1 MQIKRARERIVMSLW
16 IIFLLFA
23 PTSATTQSNSMKV
36 SLNLKSASVKEFFD
50 AVKAQTGLN
59 FIYNTEQV
67 KSMSR
72 ITIQSKGQPIT
83 EVLDKVLANTGYTY
97 EIEGNIVTIVY
108 KQSKEKKKII
118 TGVVVDEGGEPL
130 PGVTV
135 LIMGKERNIGTMTD
149 AEGAFSLGLPD
160 KNVIVR
166 ISFVGMQPIEIHT
179 AKLNLDKTHT
189 FRLKPDS
196 KQLDEVVVTGYA
208 KISKNSFTGTSVT
221 VSADQLMSVSKTN
234 VLGALQVFDPSFRI
248 AENNLAGSNPNNVPE
263 LYIRG
268 RSGIGTTELDA
279 ESLSKSALKDNP
291 NLPTFIMDGF
301 EISVQKLYDMDPS
314 RIESI
319 TILKDAAATAMY
331 GSRAANGV
339 VVITT
344 VTPKAGNINVDYNF
358 TGTLEVPDLT
368 DYNLM
373 NACEKLQTEVAA
385 GLFQA
390 DPDEDNYVEN
400 QNSLTKL
407 YNAKL
412 NNVVRGVDTY
422 WLSKPL
428 RTVFNQKHSIY
439 LDGGTENLRWGADLS
454 YNSGEGVMKGS
465 YRDRMSGGLSLSY
478 RLGSFQVRNYFSYT
492 YTNSEESPYGSFS
505 SYTSKQPYDE
515 YLDENGKY
523 LKDTYPWNGGST
535 GYENPLYEATLNS
548 YDRSKSWEL
557 INNTELLWNIT
568 PYLLLKGQFS
578 VTKSNSDSRTFVDP
592 RSRSDRNSSTKL
604 SSTNVVS
611 GWLDIATANSLTW
624 DATATLSY
632 NRNIKKNSLNFL
644 VGINATSSTGDSMGL
659 TYKGFPSGELSSP
672 GFANELSGLPSNSDS
687 KSRLF
692 GALGTFNYSYDNI
705 YLADASVR
713 FDGSSEFG
721 ANQRFAPFFSGGL
734 GLNLHNY
741 EYMKQFEWMN
751 RFKIRGTYGM
761 TGKVNFSPYD
771 AQTIYSI
778 VTDNWFKT
786 GLGAN
791 LMALG
796 NRGLGWEK
804 THNLDFGIDLDL
816 FNGLIQMDFSYYHK
830 KTVDLVNS
838 VTLPSSTGFTSYKDN
853 IGEVLNKGF
862 EVQMRS
868 TLLNNKDWLVAVFA
882 NLAHNENTITKISDS
897 MKEYNRRVMDK
908 YADYNSAFNRG
919 KEEYADTYLQYVEGG
934 SLTSIFAVRSL
945 GINPSNGREVFMRPD
960 GTITYDWSAADQVVV
975 GNQEPKIQGT
985 FGFNLRWKQFTLFS
999 TFLYECG
1006 GQRYNSTLVDK
1017 VENARISS
1025 NNVDRRV
1032 LTGRWQKPGDV
1043 VPYGRFTKGIVS
1055 VTRPTSRFVQDY
1067 NMLSFNSLT
1076 LGYEF
1081 DHTAWMKKA
1090 HIGMLRVELSGND
1103 LFHLSTVRVER
1114 GLDYP
1119 YARSFSASLKASF

>member
-1 MQIKRARERIVMSLW
+1 MLC
-16 IIFLLFA
+16 LFA
-23 PTSATTQSNSMKV
+23 LSMVLSAWALPPDEKKVTLDLKDVPMETFLNTVKQKAGINMLYNSQMFKGV
-36 SLNLKSASVKEFFD
+36 EPVT
-50 AVKAQTGLN
+50 VKATNEPWKELLDR
-59 FIYNTEQV
+59 V
-67 KSMSR
+67 LSP
-72 ITIQSKGQPIT
+72 KGF
-83 EVLDKVLANTGYTY
+83 TY
-97 EIEGNIVTIVY
+97 ATKDGIVVI
-108 KQSKEKKKII
+108 KKKDQK
-118 TGVVVDEGGEPL
+118 TRTLEGKVVDEQGGEL

-135 LIMGKERNIGTMTD
+135 LILGKERNIGTMTD
-149 AEGAFSLGLPD
+149 ADGAFSLGLPEGD
-160 KNVIVR
+160 VTIR
-166 ISFVGMQPIEIHT
+166 LSFVGMQTLEIHT
-179 AKLNLDKTHT
+179 GKLNLDKVHT
-189 FRLKPDS
+189 FKLKPDS
-196 KQLDEVVVTGYA
+196 KQLEEVVVTGYA

-279 ESLSKSALKDNP
+279 ESLSKTSLKNNP

-344 VTPKAGNINVDYNF
+344 VTPKAGKINVDYNF
-358 TGTLEVPDLT
+358 TGTLEYPDLT
-368 DYNLM
+368 DYNMM
-373 NACEKLQTEVAA
+373 NAREKLATEVAA

-390 DPDEDNYVEN
+390 DPESDDIASV
-400 QNSLTKL
+400 QSSLDKI

-412 NNVVRGVDTY
+412 NNVARGVDTY

-428 RTVFNQKHSIY
+428 RTVFNQKHSLY

-454 YNSGEGVMKGS
+454 YTSGEGVMKGS
-465 YRDRMSGGLSLSY
+465 FRDRMSGGLSLSY
-478 RLGSFQVRNYFSYT
+478 RLGSFQVRNYFSYA

-515 YLDENGKY
+515 YLDENGQY
-523 LKDTYPWNGGST
+523 LKDTYPWTGSSS
-535 GYENPLYEATLNS
+535 GYENPLYEATLKS

-557 INNTELLWNIT
+557 INNTELLWNIN

-578 VTKSNSDSRTFVDP
+578 VTKSNSDSRTFIDP
-592 RSRSDRNSSTKL
+592 RSRSKRNSDNKL
-604 SSTNVVS
+604 SNTNVIS

-644 VGINATSSTGDSMGL
+644 VGINATSSTGDGMGL

-713 FDGSSEFG
+713 FDGSSKFG
-721 ANQRFAPFFSGGL
+721 SDQRFAPFFSGGL

-771 AQTIYSI
+771 SQTIYSI

-804 THNLDFGIDLDL
+804 THNMDLGVDLDL
-816 FNGLIQMDFSYYHK
+816 FNGLIQMDFSYYRK

-853 IGEVLNKGF
+853 IGEVVNKGF
-862 EVQMRS
+862 EVQLRS
-868 TLLNNKDWLVAVFA
+868 TLLNTKEWYVAVFA
-882 NLAHNENTITKISDS
+882 NLGHNENEITKISDS
-897 MKEYNRRVMDK
+897 MKEYNRRVMEK
-908 YADYNSAFNRG
+908 YANYETGFNRG
-919 KEEYADTYLQYVEGG
+919 DAAYANTYLQYVEGG
-934 SLTSIFAVRSL
+934 SLTSIFAVKSL
-945 GINPSNGREVFMRPD
+945 GINPANGREVFVRPD
-960 GTITYDWSAADQVVV
+960 GTITYDWNAADQVVV
-975 GNQEPKIQGT
+975 GNEESKIQGT
-985 FGFNLRWKQFTLFS
+985 FGFNIRWKQFSLFS

-1017 VENARISS
+1017 VENARIADK
-1025 NNVDRRV
+1025 NVDRRV
-1032 LTGRWQKPGDV
+1032 LTGRWQKPGDLA
-1043 VPYGRFTKGIVS
+1043 PYGRFTKGIVS

-1076 LGYEF
+1076 LGYDF
-1081 DHTAWMKKA
+1081 DMAWMKKA
-1090 HIGMLRVELSGND
+1090 HIGMLRAELSGND
-1103 LFHLSTVRVER
+1103 LFHLSTIRIER

-1119 YARSFSASLKASF
+1119 YARSFSASLKVSF